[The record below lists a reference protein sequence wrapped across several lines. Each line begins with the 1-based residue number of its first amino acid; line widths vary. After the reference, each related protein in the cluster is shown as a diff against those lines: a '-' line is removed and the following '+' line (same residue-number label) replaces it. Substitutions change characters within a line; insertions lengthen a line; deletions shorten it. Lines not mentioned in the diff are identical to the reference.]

1 MSAPAP
7 APAAK
12 AAGPAAPAARPGVW
26 ARLRR
31 RKGSSVALAI
41 LALVV
46 GGSLLAPILPLPNYA
61 EMRPSEASAPPS
73 PAWRDT
79 DPSSLERL
87 EQEHPWGVAVRS
99 AVFGEGEWA
108 GALGTDSMGRDVL
121 ARLVWGARVSLM
133 VGLVATLVAMFIGTS
148 WGLIAGFVGGRL
160 DAFLMRV
167 VDALYSVP
175 FLFVVILVIAVLRD
189 FSSDLREYGVDRL
202 VILYVVIGAISWL
215 TMARIV
221 RGQVLALR
229 DRDFVLATRALGS
242 GPVRILTRHLLPNLW
257 GIIVVYLTLT
267 VPRVMLF
274 EAFLSFLGLGVEPP
288 GVSWGIL
295 ASEGLESL
303 SAVSVTWWLV
313 VFPGLALVI
322 TLSALNTLGDALRD
336 ALDPRLVR

>member
-1 MSAPAP
+1 MTAPP
-7 APAAK
+7 MK
-12 AAGPAAPAARPGVW
+12 RPGVW

-31 RKGSSVALAI
+31 RKGSTFALTVLGLVVALA
-41 LALVV
+41 LA
-46 GGSLLAPILPLPNYA
+46 APVLPLPSYA
-61 EMRPSEASAPPS
+61 EMDPAHASAPPG
-73 PAWRDT
+73 PHWRDV
-79 DPSSLERL
+79 DPASLTRIAED
-87 EQEHPWGVAVRS
+87 HPWLFALRE
-99 AVFGEGEWA
+99 AAFGQREWA
-108 GALGTDSMGRDVL
+108 GALGTDAMGRDVL

-133 VGLVATLVAMFIGTS
+133 VGLVATIVAVLIGTTWGLVA
-148 WGLIAGFVGGRL
+148 GFAGGRT
-160 DAFLMRV
+160 DVVLMRI
-167 VDALYSVP
+167 VDTLYSVP

-189 FSSDLREYGVDRL
+189 FSADLREYGIDRL

-221 RGQVLALR
+221 RGQVLSLR

-242 GPVRILTRHLLPNLW
+242 GPARILTRHLLPNLW

-295 ASEGLESL
+295 ASEGLQSL